1 MCNETKI
8 MATNQFYFYFSA
20 TLLESFRAY
29 LQGRGYITTES
40 EMIQRLCNV
49 GKEVL
54 PLSLNSPMQAG
65 LDFERLVANKG
76 VSEFASLQRF
86 EKACDLA
93 KEISRQTSGLEYQAL
108 HKCQLTENIGI
119 YGYSD
124 WSNADTILELKT
136 TRMIDMQR
144 YTQSMQHKVLCVAS
158 GASQFMYIVTDFD
171 QIKRVNINADATA
184 KTIWRYEIECVAN
197 KLVAFIETHK
207 IKNQNLN
214 KVLIY

>member
-1 MCNETKI
+1 
-8 MATNQFYFYFSA
+8 MATNLYFSA

-54 PLSLNSPMQAG
+54 PLSPNSPMQAG
-65 LDFERLVANKG
+65 LDFEKLVVNAG
-76 VSEFASLQRF
+76 VGTFASLQRF

-93 KEISRQTSGLEYQAL
+93 KAISQKISGLRYQAL

-124 WSNADTILELKT
+124 WSSANTILELKT

-144 YTQSMQHKVLCVAS
+144 YTQSMQHKVLCLAS
-158 GASQFMYIVTDFD
+158 GVSQFQYIVTDFD
-171 QIKRVNINADATA
+171 QIKSCNIDADATA
-184 KTIWRYEIECVAN
+184 KTIWHYEIQCVAN
-197 KLVAFIETHK
+197 KLATFIETHK
-207 IKNQNLN
+207 IINQNLN